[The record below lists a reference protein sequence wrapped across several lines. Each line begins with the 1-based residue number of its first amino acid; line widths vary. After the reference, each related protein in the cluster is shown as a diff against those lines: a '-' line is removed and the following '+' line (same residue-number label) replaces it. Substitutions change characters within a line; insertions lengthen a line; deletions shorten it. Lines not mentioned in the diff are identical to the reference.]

1 MHCQELQLKSMLE
14 QLRIKAKTVM
24 VPWDHVLQ
32 QIEKTTSQTFTF
44 VFIFFYSD
52 LTLSTPQKS

>member
-44 VFIFFYSD
+44 VFIFFNSD

>member
-32 QIEKTTSQTFTF
+32 QIERTTTRSF
-44 VFIFFYSD
+44 S
-52 LTLSTPQKS
+52 